1 MFPDE
6 EETRDMRLRRLRDDE
21 QLLLG
26 HEQRVKAPSSNKQ
39 FTRVV
44 VLNSVIIGGGQLN
57 LGTGRP
63 KELLSDGRAE
73 GVSGDTLD
81 THKHPEG
88 ERSSDCL
95 G

>member
-26 HEQRVKAPSSNKQ
+26 HEQRVKAPSGYKQ

-44 VLNSVIIGGGQLN
+44 VLNSVVIGVSQLN
-57 LGTGRP
+57 LGTRRP
-63 KELLSDGRAE
+63 KELLSDGRTE
-73 GVSGDTLD
+73 GMGGDPLD
-81 THKHPEG
+81 AHKHPKG
-88 ERSSDCL
+88 ERSSDCP